1 MLAEAAQVV
10 TVLGPAL
17 VGKLTQWL
25 CERELLEYDTAFDP
39 AKMPATLEGTLAW
52 KRKRERDCVCMC
64 VCVCVCVCVGVCVC
78 VCVCERE
85 CVCS

>member
-25 CERELLEYDTAFDP
+25 CERELLGYDTAFDP
-39 AKMPATLEGTLAW
+39 AKLPATLEGTLVW
-52 KRKRERDCVCMC
+52 KKKIERERERQCVCVCEC
-64 VCVCVCVCVGVCVC
+64 VCVCVCVSLR
-78 VCVCERE
+78 VCEG
-85 CVCS
+85 